1 MSQDFKRGQN
11 PIRSMGLGMAN
22 VVAERTTD
30 AYSYNIHYHPKD
42 WKEIIQWILDQK
54 LSPFDAEMIVRSKLM
69 RWASDN
75 AGKEFVTL
83 SDFKKYNKSDRN
95 FRPPYKSAIMDFLM
109 SEVYKNPETK
119 KEYMKDLGYN
129 DFGQLI
135 KEDAMG
141 GVAAPMAT
149 LNNTPGMGSAVPG
162 TPKTG
167 NIGSGDK
174 WTSGEKKKKK
184 KKVVKKI
191 EEDNINPYDKLGTAM
206 AKKMGVKTPFKK
218 KKDPKNQ
225 NAMVQKVWEFRIMPY
240 EEFKNLKESK
250 NNSKI

>member
-1 MSQDFKRGQN
+1 
-11 PIRSMGLGMAN
+11 MGLGMAN

-30 AYSYNIHYHPKD
+30 AYSYGLHYHPKD
-42 WKEIIQWILDQK
+42 WIEIIQWILDQK
-54 LSPFDAEMIVRSKLM
+54 LTPFDAEMIVRSKLM
-69 RWASDN
+69 RWTSDF

-83 SDFKKYNKSDRN
+83 KDFKKYNKDPQN
-95 FRPPYKSAIMDFLM
+95 FRPNKFKNAMDDFLM
-109 SEVYKNPETK
+109 SEIYNNPETK
-119 KEYMKDLGYN
+119 KFYMKQAGYN
-129 DFGQLI
+129 DLGQLI

-167 NIGSGDK
+167 NIGSGDQ
-174 WTSGEKKKKK
+174 WTNGQKKKKK

-191 EEDNINPYDKLGTAM
+191 EEDNINPYDKLGNAM

-218 KKDPKNQ
+218 KKDSKNQ
-225 NAMVQKVWEFRIMPY
+225 NAMVQKEFRIMPY
-240 EEFKNLKESK
+240 EEYKNLRESK